1 MKLNLGYH
9 LKEGF
14 SNLSKNKKS
23 TVASFT
29 VMLSTLFVFGIFL
42 LLSKNV
48 DKIIKGMEQEQGIE
62 IFINLDANDQQIA
75 KLR

>member
-9 LKEGF
+9 FKEGF
-14 SNLSKNKKS
+14 ANLLKNKKS
-23 TVASFT
+23 TVASLT

-62 IFINLDANDQQIA
+62 IFINLDATDEQVA